1 MLNSSRFY
9 LDNNIF
15 WALAKDHKGKK
26 LDQFS
31 RSLVEFKVIDSPR
44 SVELLASPFSLLESI
59 GSPHRRIEPLQIELS
74 KELLKAGD
82 PEDIKE
88 FLLNSSISYFSKIP
102 SLGLNS
108 LQDAVEEQSNFGTEF
123 GRDLF
128 KRVISNYTRSSSF
141 EEYIH
146 QALAFDY
153 IQKYPYPKE
162 MIQRMV
168 TSFAVDAFRAPGQ
181 GYNICWA
188 RIIGHLWNSIE
199 PKDFKR
205 YQISKED
212 DLKVKREDYLYKFN
226 SDLMDTELTHISTV
240 GWCADEKLHPVICF
254 TSDPP
259 EKVKFRI
266 AIYKA
271 LLSSAEERISK
282 IKEEIPFKPIPF
294 QPGFVAICEHRSCRI
309 LEVFDVSQI
318 KPEDNII

>member
-1 MLNSSRFY
+1 MLNISRYY

-15 WALAKDHKGKK
+15 WALAKDHGGKK
-26 LDQFS
+26 LDHFN
-31 RSLVEFKVIDSPR
+31 RSLIELNIIDSPR

-59 GSPHRRIEPLQIELS
+59 GSPHRKIETPQIELP
-74 KELLKAGD
+74 KELLEEGD
-82 PEDIKE
+82 PENIKE
-88 FLLNSSISYFSKIP
+88 YLLKSSIAYFSKTP
-102 SLGLNS
+102 SLSLNS
-108 LQDAVEEQSNFGTEF
+108 LQNAVEVQSNFGTEF

-162 MIQRMV
+162 LIKKMV
-168 TSFAVDAFRAPGQ
+168 TSFAVGAFRAPEQ
-181 GYNICWA
+181 GYNICWS

-199 PKDFKR
+199 PSDLER

-212 DLKVKREDYLYKFN
+212 NLKVKREDYLYKFN
-226 SDLMDTELTHISTV
+226 SDLMDTELTHIAAV
-240 GWCADEKLHPVICF
+240 GWCADENLHPVICF

-271 LLSSAEERISK
+271 LLDSVEERISK
-282 IKEEIPFKPIPF
+282 INEEISFKPIPF
-294 QPGFVAICEHRSCRI
+294 QPGLVAICEHRSCRI

-318 KPEDNII
+318 KPEDRII